1 MLQIE
6 GHTSS
11 EKSGTILLKY
21 FSNKQYFVNRIKTI
35 LRTIM
40 FTSFC
45 SIFRQKFM
53 C

>member
-40 FTSFC
+40 LTSFLLN
-45 SIFRQKFM
+45 I
-53 C
+53 

>member
-1 MLQIE
+1 MPRIE

-21 FSNKQYFVNRIKTI
+21 FGNKQYFVNCIKTI
-35 LRTIM
+35 LRIILFTI
-40 FTSFC
+40 FC